1 MSPARSNA
9 LSVAYLCRDCLS
21 EGDGAPSRCPHCRSP
36 RLIRHH
42 ELRTLSIAHIDCD
55 SFYAA
60 VEKRDNPEIRD
71 KPVVIGGGERGV
83 VSTACYIAR
92 IRGVRSAMPMF
103 QARKLCPEA
112 VVIRPNMEKYS
123 RVGNQIRAAMQ
134 ALTPLVEP
142 LSIDE
147 AFLDLTG
154 TERLHHAYPAYT
166 LARFARDIEN
176 DIGITVSVGLSH
188 NKFLAKVA
196 SDLDKPRGFAII
208 GKEESDSF
216 LADKPISLIWGVG
229 KVTQKKL
236 AQDGYHTID
245 QLRRADEADLAKR
258 YGTMGLRLAR
268 LARGQDNRT
277 VSADS
282 ETKSIS
288 SETTFNRDLSS
299 ADELLPILRRLSEKT
314 AERAKKAGL
323 AGRTITLKM
332 KSAQFKSITRSRS
345 LSDPTQLADKL
356 YTIGKDMLLKELGE
370 DKRFRLIGI
379 GLNELHDAAFADPPD
394 LIDEQAG
401 KRAEAEK
408 AIDKLSAK
416 FGSGMVELGLT
427 MKGKLKSESPSDGKV
442 VEIHSAQKPD
452 EDSGL

>member
-1 MSPARSNA
+1 MIGHA
-9 LSVAYLCRDCLS
+9 
-21 EGDGAPSRCPHCRSP
+21 
-36 RLIRHH
+36 
-42 ELRTLSIAHIDCD
+42 ELRDLSIAHIDCD

-60 VEKRDNPEIRD
+60 VEKRDNPDLRD
-71 KPVVIGGGERGV
+71 KPVIIGGGERGV

-103 QARKLCPEA
+103 KARKLCPEA
-112 VVIRPNMEKYS
+112 TIIRPNMEKYS
-123 RVGNQIRAAMQ
+123 KVGKEIRSAMQ

-154 TERLHHAYPAYT
+154 TERLHHAYPAFT
-166 LARFARDIEN
+166 LARFAKDVERE
-176 DIGITVSVGLSH
+176 IGITVSVGLSH

-196 SDLDKPRGFAII
+196 SDLDKPRGFSII
-208 GKEESDSF
+208 GKSETETF

-236 AQDGYHTID
+236 TQDGFHTID
-245 QLRRADEADLAKR
+245 QLRRADETDLAKR

-268 LARGQDNRT
+268 LARGQDSRT
-277 VSADS
+277 VSANS

-288 SETTFNRDLSS
+288 SETTFNRDLSQ

-314 AERAKKAGL
+314 AQRAKKASL

-332 KSAQFKSITRSRS
+332 KTAQFKGITRSRS
-345 LSDPTQLADKL
+345 LADPTQLADKL
-356 YTIGKDMLLKELGE
+356 YTIGKDLLLKELG
-370 DKRFRLIGI
+370 DGRTFRLIGI
-379 GLNELHDAAFADPPD
+379 GLNELHDDAFADPPD
-394 LIDEQAG
+394 LVDEQAG

-408 AIDKLSAK
+408 AIDKLSAR
-416 FGSGMVELGLT
+416 FGGRMVELGLT
-427 MKGKLKSESPSDGKV
+427 MKGKLKSETGDDHKV

-452 EDSGL
+452 EDSGLD